1 MYKKLGRIP
10 PQLPGVVPSSHKLG
24 WEHSNVPWLSA
35 ASTLLGIRSFSIEW
49 MFVAVYPDVGGS
61 VGCVGV
67 RFPDDRLALSVAPG
81 RRDDHGGRFEED
93 SAVGGLVKHVGAFVE
108 EFLKGN

>member
-1 MYKKLGRIP
+1 MDKELGRITPQP
-10 PQLPGVVPSSHKLG
+10 PSVIPGSNKLG

-35 ASTLLGIRSFSIEW
+35 TPALLGIRSFPIEG
-49 MFVAVYPDVGGS
+49 MLVAVYPDVGGS

-67 RFPDDRLALSVAPG
+67 RFPDDGLALSVAPRG
-81 RRDDHGGRFEED
+81 RDDDGGGLEED
-93 SAVGGLVKHVGAFVE
+93 SAVGGLVEHVGAFVE